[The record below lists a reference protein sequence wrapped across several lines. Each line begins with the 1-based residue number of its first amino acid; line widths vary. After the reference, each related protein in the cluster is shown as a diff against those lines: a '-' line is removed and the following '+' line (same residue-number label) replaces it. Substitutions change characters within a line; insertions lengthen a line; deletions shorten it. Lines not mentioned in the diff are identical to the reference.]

1 LVFLIG
7 ATAFRPAAKSTRYQ
21 NIVGHDI
28 IARCKMFKCKTM
40 MLAIILTV
48 AWTAVPCMGADVA
61 KIGVVDIQKILL
73 TSSAG
78 KMAKAQINK
87 KAREMETKLT
97 EKKEEID
104 KLKETLEREALVMSK
119 ETREER
125 EREIRIKI
133 NDIKSLKQ
141 KYEKDL
147 KTIEGKVVKRIQI
160 DMGSIVEELGKK
172 EGYLLIVTSQAVLY
186 APSTIDIT
194 DQLIQLYNTSLAEKG
209 GDFNIDTLE

>member
-1 LVFLIG
+1 MI
-7 ATAFRPAAKSTRYQ
+7 KSKTI
-21 NIVGHDI
+21 IV
-28 IARCKMFKCKTM
+28 AM
-40 MLAIILTV
+40 MLTV
-48 AWTAVPCMGADVA
+48 AWVAAPCMGADVA

-87 KAREMETKLT
+87 KAREMEARLT

-133 NDIKSLKQ
+133 NDIKSLK
-141 KYEKDL
+141 KKFEKDL
-147 KTIEGKVVKRIQI
+147 KTIEGKVVKRIQS
-160 DMGSIVEELGKK
+160 DMATIVQELGKN
-172 EGYLLIVTSQAVLY
+172 EGFLLIITNQVVLY

-194 DQLIQLYNTSLAEKG
+194 DQLIQSYNTSLAEKG
-209 GDFNIDTLE
+209 GEFNIDALE

>member
-1 LVFLIG
+1 MI
-7 ATAFRPAAKSTRYQ
+7 
-21 NIVGHDI
+21 
-28 IARCKMFKCKTM
+28 KCKT
-40 MLAIILTV
+40 IIIAVVLTV
-48 AWTAVPCMGADVA
+48 AWLATPCMGADVA

-87 KAREMETKLT
+87 KAREMEAKLT

-104 KLKETLEREALVMSK
+104 KLKEALEREALVMSK

-133 NDIKSLKQ
+133 NDIKSLKK

-147 KTIEGKVVKRIQI
+147 KTIEGKVVKRIQF
-160 DMGSIVEELGKK
+160 DMGSIVQELGKK
-172 EGYLLIVTSQAVLY
+172 EGYLLIITNQVVLY

-194 DQLIQLYNTSLAEKG
+194 DQLIQLYNTALAEKG

>member
-1 LVFLIG
+1 MN
-7 ATAFRPAAKSTRYQ
+7 T
-21 NIVGHDI
+21 
-28 IARCKMFKCKTM
+28 CKTM
-40 MLAIILTV
+40 IMAIILT
-48 AWTAVPCMGADVA
+48 AVWMVTPCMGADVA

-87 KAREMETKLT
+87 KAREMEAKLT
-97 EKKEEID
+97 ERKDEID

-133 NDIKSLKQ
+133 NDIKSLKK
-141 KYEKDL
+141 KYEQDL
-147 KTIEGKVVKRIQI
+147 KTIEGKVVKQIQS
-160 DMGSIVEELGKK
+160 DMASIVAELGKK
-172 EGYLLIVTSQAVLY
+172 EGYLLVITNQVVLY
-186 APSTIDIT
+186 SPSTIDIT
-194 DQLIQLYNTSLAEKG
+194 DQLIQLYNTELAEKG